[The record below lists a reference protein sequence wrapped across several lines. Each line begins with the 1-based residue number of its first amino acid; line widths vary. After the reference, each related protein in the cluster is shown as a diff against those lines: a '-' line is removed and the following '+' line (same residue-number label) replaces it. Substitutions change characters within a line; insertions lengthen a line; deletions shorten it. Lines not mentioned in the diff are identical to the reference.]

1 MSFFAE
7 LKRRS
12 VYRVAVLYIIVSWL
26 VLQVADVFMSFL
38 PLPEW
43 TPNLIFVL
51 LVLGFPVAL
60 VLAWAFELTPE
71 GLRRESAAIARRQ
84 PASGFRR
91 IDILIVA
98 GLLMAAGYA
107 IFSRDSERAPPASQ
121 TDVAVAEAGPI
132 DSIVVLPLKDLTNDP
147 GQAYFVAGMHE
158 ALITELSKV
167 EALRVIS
174 RTSAMVYEGSDK
186 PLPEIARELDV
197 DAVVEGSVLRA
208 GDTVRVTAQ
217 LIEAGSDRHL
227 WADNYDRELT
237 DILALYGEVA
247 KAIVDE
253 IRVNVTPEEA
263 LRLANARTVDPD
275 IYVRYLQGRYLCDNW
290 SPQEMWQGA
299 GLLREAVRLDPHSA
313 LAHAELALC
322 LQYLAFFNYAKPTE
336 IYEESLAIA
345 KRALSLDEQLAEAHV
360 AMAGITYYL
369 KFDTTA
375 AEQQLRRA
383 LELNPGSVKALIH
396 LSWLLGESGRFAEG
410 LPVTRKAID
419 YDPYN
424 TVARHALGQ
433 LYMLDRQHERSVE
446 AYAQALEL
454 DPRDPFLQSSMAL
467 ALLQTGQAE
476 RAAAFAD
483 AALSL
488 SGRAPLYISALVYHH
503 AQAGQTQA
511 ARKLLEELLQNE
523 DTAPYDLAFA
533 YLGLGELE
541 VAIDYLEQAH
551 EQRNSQIVYL
561 SHAHFFDPLRGHPR
575 FQALLERTGL

>member
-1 MSFFAE
+1 MSFFKE
-7 LKRRS
+7 LSRRS
-12 VYRVAVLYIIVSWL
+12 VYRVAALYVIVSWL

-60 VLAWAFELTPE
+60 VLAWAFELTPD
-71 GLRRESAAIARRQ
+71 GLRREAGSTPPGQAAG
-84 PASGFRR
+84 GFRR

-98 GLLMAAGYA
+98 GLLAAGGYA
-107 IFSRDSERAPPASQ
+107 IFSRDSGQSPSAPDTAG
-121 TDVAVAEAGPI
+121 AEAGPI

-147 GQAYFVAGMHE
+147 NQAYFVAGMHE

-174 RTSAMVYEGSDK
+174 RTSAMAYAGSEK

-247 KAIVDE
+247 RAIVE
-253 IRVNVTPEEA
+253 QIRVKVTPEEES
-263 LRLANARTVDPD
+263 RLANAQSVDPE

-299 GLLREAVRLDPHSA
+299 GLLREAVRLDPDSA
-313 LAHAELALC
+313 LVHAELALC
-322 LQYLAFFNYAKPTE
+322 LQYLAFFNYARPNE
-336 IYEESLAIA
+336 VYEESLAIA
-345 KRALSLDEQLAEAHV
+345 RRALALDEQLAEAHV
-360 AMAGITYYL
+360 AMAGISYYL
-369 KFDTTA
+369 EFDTAA

-446 AYAQALEL
+446 AYSRALEL

-467 ALLQTGQAE
+467 ALLETGQGD

-483 AALSL
+483 RALSL
-488 SGRAPLYISALVYHH
+488 SGRAPLYLSALVYHH
-503 AQAGQTQA
+503 ARTDRMQA
-511 ARKLLEELLQNE
+511 ARSLLDELLQNG

-533 YLGLGELE
+533 CLGLGEFEL
-541 VAIDYLEQAH
+541 AIDYLEQAY

-561 SHAHFFDPLRGHPR
+561 PQAHFFDPLRGHPR